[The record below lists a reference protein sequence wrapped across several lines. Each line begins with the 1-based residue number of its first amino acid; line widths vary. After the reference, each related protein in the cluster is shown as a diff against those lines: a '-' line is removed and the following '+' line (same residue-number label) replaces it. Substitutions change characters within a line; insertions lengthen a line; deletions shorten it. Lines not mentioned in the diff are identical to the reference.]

1 MTELLTHTHTHTVSF
16 WNVLSPTPAYSEGS
30 GFGSVMHLLML
41 CCTYMSPPWRVPH
54 PVSVCCFYLLFVHR
68 EFHLCEGLGSA
79 IGNRVGFCSI
89 TIPQF
94 IFLLV
99 ATLIVFLSKQRCCEC
114 PPWGLQA
121 GVPWLLWINNWAQ
134 NCWLAHMP
142 IFNLSGCLQIV
153 LQSCL
158 IWFIFLNFS
167 AWRPFTRRKRRTFR
181 HPSKK
186 KGTYW
191 WHWGKK
197 KMSFHFC
204 S

>member
-1 MTELLTHTHTHTVSF
+1 MRLQLDMTELLTHTHTHTVSF

-30 GFGSVMHLLML
+30 GFGSVVHLLML

-158 IWFIFLNFS
+158 I
-167 AWRPFTRRKRRTFR
+167 
-181 HPSKK
+181 
-186 KGTYW
+186 
-191 WHWGKK
+191 
-197 KMSFHFC
+197 
-204 S
+204 